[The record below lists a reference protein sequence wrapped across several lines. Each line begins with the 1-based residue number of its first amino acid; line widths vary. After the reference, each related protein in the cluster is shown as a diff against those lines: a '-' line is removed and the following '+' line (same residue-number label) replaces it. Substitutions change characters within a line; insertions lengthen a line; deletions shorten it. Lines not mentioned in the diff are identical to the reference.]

1 MFGKDRVL
9 SLAILI
15 FATGFLFRSFPEAI
29 ALQTSAISLGSNPI
43 VSWSGRVS
51 SDGWITLGLLS
62 QDFVIT
68 DFQISNNNGTCQM
81 LISTSTD
88 ASNIV
93 VGGAMK
99 DGTGSYQG
107 KFATGIFVSAGETL
121 YLYHD
126 HYNDYCYYNISGYYT
141 H

>member
-1 MFGKDRVL
+1 MFGKDSVF

-15 FATGFLFRSFPEAI
+15 FATGFLLRSIPEAT

-81 LISTSTD
+81 FISTSTD

-93 VGGAMK
+93 LGGAMK